1 MLTMRY
7 IEEDGHEVVKEV
19 ESVMRVP
26 AKESVTKS
34 AYLVYWNIDDK
45 GSPVE
50 IYDGTVYVMNEMGKT
65 IANYVVSTKWVET
78 E

>member
-7 IEEDGHEVVKEV
+7 IEEDGHEIVKEI
-19 ESVMRVP
+19 ESIMRVP

-34 AYLVYWNIDDK
+34 AHLIYWNVEDK
-45 GSPVE
+45 GQAIE
-50 IYDGTVYVMNEMGKT
+50 IYDGTVYVMNENGKT
-65 IANYVVSTKWVET
+65 IANYAVSQKWVET